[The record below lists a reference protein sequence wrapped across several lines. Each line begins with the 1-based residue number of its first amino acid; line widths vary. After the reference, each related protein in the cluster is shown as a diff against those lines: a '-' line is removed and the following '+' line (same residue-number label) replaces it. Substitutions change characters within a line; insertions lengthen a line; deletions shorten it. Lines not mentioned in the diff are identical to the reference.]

1 MTKTD
6 VLPFF
11 SRAVSWMLEGPS
23 HVLLSLTCALIAW
36 YALDFLSRP
45 QYFGIPGPFLAK
57 FSDLWLTRQAMRGD
71 RWRVVDDLHR
81 RYGKVVRLAPNHISI
96 ADADALNPIYG
107 HSTGTLKEERFYSG
121 FVPPAP
127 AVRGLFNTTNRAEHT
142 RKRKAVSH
150 AFSPK
155 QIVSFEHFIRKD
167 VQLLLDRWDEF
178 CKAAEEKQTEGP
190 RGLKGYAWLD
200 SLEWMNFFAF
210 DTIGDLAFGSTFGM
224 LESGKDV
231 AMAEVEDA
239 NGNKETKKCSAVETI
254 NLRGEVSATIGLV
267 PYWLRPLTLRLP
279 WFAKRLQAVRTL
291 TGIALARVNDRL
303 VNGSERDDLLAA
315 LQSAKDEKGEQMEK
329 RELTAEA
336 LTQLIAGS
344 DTTSNTSCAILY
356 HLGSTPDAL
365 KKLQVELDKELVN
378 AEDVP
383 LMSDV
388 DRLPY
393 LQGVLNE
400 SMRTHGTS
408 SIGLPRVLPAQGAV
422 IAGHFFPGGSVL
434 SVPTYTI
441 HHDASVWG
449 ADARQYRPD
458 RWLDANYKKKT
469 EKAFNPFSVGP
480 RACVGRNVALAELSI
495 LIAALI
501 HRYDFVL
508 EEPEKFFQ
516 TREGFLKKPVELRI
530 GIKRRGSA
538 RAS

>member
-1 MTKTD
+1 MAVAHTDRGVRNCRIFAFTASQLYDGTPSLMTR
-6 VLPFF
+6 
-11 SRAVSWMLEGPS
+11 RAF
-23 HVLLSLTCALIAW
+23 A
-36 YALDFLSRP
+36 
-45 QYFGIPGPFLAK
+45 
-57 FSDLWLTRQAMRGD
+57 
-71 RWRVVDDLHR
+71 
-81 RYGKVVRLAPNHISI
+81 NHQ
-96 ADADALNPIYG
+96 
-107 HSTGTLKEERFYSG
+107 TEERFYSG

-190 RGLKGYAWLD
+190 RGLQGYAWLD

-254 NLRGEVSATIGLV
+254 NLRGE
-267 PYWLRPLTLRLP
+267 
-279 WFAKRLQAVRTL
+279 
-291 TGIALARVNDRL
+291 
-303 VNGSERDDLLAA
+303 
-315 LQSAKDEKGEQMEK
+315 SAKDEKGEQMEK

-365 KKLQVELDKELVN
+365 KKLQVELDKDLVN

-393 LQGVLNE
+393 LQG
-400 SMRTHGTS
+400 
-408 SIGLPRVLPAQGAV
+408 
-422 IAGHFFPGGSVL
+422 
-434 SVPTYTI
+434 
-441 HHDASVWG
+441 

-458 RWLDANYKKKT
+458 RWLDADYKKKT

-516 TREGFLKKPVELRI
+516 TREGFLKKPIELRI

-538 RAS
+538 RAP